1 MRRPTGTLNQTLA
14 PLPRAAKLD
23 GDNDLTRYN
32 HSESPGLKMPRKSN
46 FSLPPQETRIKRVHR
61 KWRANSNYIQETSL
75 HDDKMNTS
83 GMDLIQDRSVHSQR
97 ATIIG
102 TGIRTRMKSISQ
114 GNSENRDESLPSRI
128 NSIQVS
134 K

>member
-23 GDNDLTRYN
+23 GDTDLTRYN
-32 HSESPGLKMPRKSN
+32 HSESPGLKMPRN
-46 FSLPPQETRIKRVHR
+46 FSLPSQETRIKRVHR
-61 KWRANSNYIQETSL
+61 KWRANSNYTQETSL
-75 HDDKMNTS
+75 HNDKMNTS
-83 GMDLIQDRSVHSQR
+83 GMDLIQDRNVHSQR

-114 GNSENRDESLPSRI
+114 GNSENRGESLPCRI
-128 NSIQVS
+128 NSIQES